1 MFPLLM
7 HISARRPG
15 PLRRTAHIAGAA
27 FWVCVAIS
35 AILGAIYDLANHA
48 GGLQFFANI
57 S

>member
-1 MFPLLM
+1 M